1 MRDTRFITP
10 PLSIALDLVRALAA
24 LAVLIGH
31 AKQLGHYSG
40 PYPFGLAFQHNAVV
54 VFFVLSGLVIA
65 ASVDRA
71 KAAGREQTL
80 ASYTLARAAR
90 ILPVALPA
98 LAISLAV
105 MLIDVAIDPT
115 PIFGEDAHGVPA
127 REWLFALTFLSE
139 SYQTAFA
146 PNPPYWSL
154 CYEVWFYALFAAATF
169 MDGWKRLAWLAA
181 LALVAGPNV
190 LLLLPVWLV
199 GVALARLP
207 AARRVPTALAIA
219 FVAIAAASLFVMP
232 QFSRPVYRAI
242 HHVVPWR
249 MGFSLFAITD
259 LGLALA
265 MALGFAGLRTL
276 TQNGNVWLGRAW
288 LERAEKP
295 IRYAANMSFSL
306 YLLHWPLLK
315 LLRVLRAPDDGALG
329 FVLVLAVI
337 LAASAAF
344 ATLTEHH
351 RDRVR
356 ALLERAFGAG
366 REAPAA
372 A

>member
-1 MRDTRFITP
+1 MRDTPFITP
-10 PLSIALDLVRALAA
+10 PLSIVLDLVRALAA
-24 LAVLIGH
+24 LAVLVGH

-71 KAAGREQTL
+71 KAAGRPQTL
-80 ASYTLARAAR
+80 TSYALARAAR

-105 MLIDVAIDPT
+105 MLIDAAIATT
-115 PIFGEDAHGVPA
+115 PIFGEDAAGVPA
-127 REWLFALTFLSE
+127 SEWLFALTFLSE
-139 SYQTAFA
+139 SYQTGFA

-154 CYEVWFYALFAAATF
+154 CYEVWFYALFAVAIF
-169 MDGWKRLAWLAA
+169 MQGWKRLAWLVA
-181 LALVAGPNV
+181 LALVAGHNV
-190 LLLLPVWLV
+190 LLMLPVWLV

-207 AARRVPTALAIA
+207 IARRVPFWLAVTLVAVAL
-219 FVAIAAASLFVMP
+219 ASLFVLP
-232 QFSRPVYRAI
+232 QFARPIYRAI
-242 HHVVPWR
+242 HHIVPWR
-249 MGFSLFAITD
+249 MGFSIYAVTD
-259 LGLALA
+259 LLLALA

-276 TQNGNVWLGRAW
+276 TLNGGGWLKRV
-288 LERAEKP
+288 EKP

-315 LLRVLRAPDDGALG
+315 LLRVLRAPEDGALG
-329 FVLVLAVI
+329 FVLVLCVI

-356 ALLERAFGAG
+356 ALLERALGG
-366 REAPAA
+366 RRTAPAA

>member
-10 PLSIALDLVRALAA
+10 PLSIVLDLVRALAA

-40 PYPFGLAFQHNAVV
+40 PYPFSLAFQHNAVV

-71 KAAGREQTL
+71 KASGRPQTL
-80 ASYTLARAAR
+80 SSYALTRAAR

-98 LAISLAV
+98 LAISLVV
-105 MLIDVAIDPT
+105 MLIDAAIATT
-115 PIFGEDAHGVPA
+115 PIFGEDAQGVPA
-127 REWLFALTFLSE
+127 SEWLFALTFLSE

-154 CYEVWFYALFAAATF
+154 CYEVWFYALFAVATF
-169 MDGWKRLAWLAA
+169 MEGWKRMAWLAA

-207 AARRVPTALAIA
+207 IARRVPFWLGLA
-219 FVAIAAASLFVMP
+219 FVALALTSLFVVP
-232 QFSRPVYRAI
+232 QLARPVYRAI
-242 HHVVPWR
+242 HHFVPWR
-249 MGFSLFAITD
+249 LGFSLFAITD
-259 LGLALA
+259 LAMALA

-276 TQNGNVWLGRAW
+276 TLNCGVW
-288 LERAEKP
+288 LERMATP
-295 IRYAANMSFSL
+295 IRYGANMSFSL

-315 LLRVLRAPDDGALG
+315 VLRVLGLSNGSGAG
-329 FVLVLAVI
+329 FV
-337 LAASAAF
+337 SCW
-344 ATLTEHH
+344 
-351 RDRVR
+351 R
-356 ALLERAFGAG
+356 
-366 REAPAA
+366 
-372 A
+372 